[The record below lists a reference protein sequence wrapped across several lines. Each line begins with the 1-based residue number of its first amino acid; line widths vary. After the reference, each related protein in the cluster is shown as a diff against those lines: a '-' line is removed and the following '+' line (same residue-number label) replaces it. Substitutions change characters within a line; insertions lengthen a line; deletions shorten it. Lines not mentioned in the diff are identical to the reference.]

1 MKEKK
6 WTALL
11 VIFFLAQG
19 VASSPVLSFE
29 NSPLNPRI
37 NIDVNYF
44 ESALYE
50 GAIADPAMTF
60 QALPSINEILSD
72 CKIKPLKFYY
82 SYSVSRS
89 L

>member
-19 VASSPVLSFE
+19 VTSSPVLSFE
-29 NSPLNPRI
+29 SSPLNPRI
-37 NIDVNYF
+37 NIDVNY
-44 ESALYE
+44 S
-50 GAIADPAMTF
+50 GSVISKMIDPVVTF

-82 SYSVSRS
+82 SSFVSRS